1 MKIINKEEA
10 ISRLNDSPSDLVVV
24 EKIDCERKKHS
35 YPEKKSR
42 EEGREMISNAL
53 EIEYKDNGTFGMYVL
68 HGQEEHIIDTLLF
81 AQNA

>member
-1 MKIINKEEA
+1 MKRINKEEA
-10 ISRLNDSPSDLVVV
+10 FAMLNESPSDLVVV
-24 EKIDCERKKHS
+24 EKIDCERKEHS
-35 YPEKKSR
+35 YPEKKSK
-42 EEGREMISNAL
+42 EEGKEMISNAL